1 MNGGLYMIFFAV
13 LVCTYTSLS
22 ATLLRLSSAET
33 STALPNPQYAKLIIM
48 FKVKI
53 NPHWEIK
60 RDQGKALDT
69 AVLLSLLRAIEET
82 GSIARAAQAVSL
94 SYRYAWGLL
103 RDAEALFGHSLMQ
116 TGRGRGTQ
124 LSPLAEKL
132 IWADRRVTARLS
144 PTLDS
149 LASELETELGKTIGS
164 HSSMIRLDA
173 SHGFAV
179 AAFLKQASESGLS
192 IDLRYR
198 NSTDAVASLSRGESD
213 MAGFHVPLGEFE
225 APAIERYRRWL
236 DPKTHQLIHLAVRSQ
251 GLFVNPGNPLN
262 IQTIDD
268 LARSD
273 VRFVNRQ
280 AGSGTRMLL
289 ELMMNRKDISPAQI
303 NGFENTEFTH
313 SAVAAFIASGMADV
327 GFGVQTAAERF
338 KLDFIPLVSE
348 RYFFAVNAEVL
359 NQPHM
364 NQLVSVLRSS
374 GFRHVV
380 NLLPGYDAART
391 GEILTLSDAFAQS

>member
-1 MNGGLYMIFFAV
+1 MIFFTG
-13 LVCTYTSLS
+13 LKCTCASQS
-22 ATLLRLSSAET
+22 ATLLCLSSAET
-33 STALPNPQYAKLIIM
+33 STAYSNPQYAKLIIM

-53 NPHWEIK
+53 NPHWEI
-60 RDQGKALDT
+60 RRSEGKALDT

-149 LASELETELGKTIGS
+149 LASELETELGKTVGIQG
-164 HSSMIRLDA
+164 SMIRLDA

-179 AAFLKQASESGLS
+179 AAFLKQASETGLS

-198 NSTDAVASLSRGESD
+198 NSSDAVASLSRGECD
-213 MAGFHVPLGEFE
+213 MAGFHVPLGDFE
-225 APAIERYRRWL
+225 TPAMERYGRWL

-262 IQTIDD
+262 IHSITD
-268 LARSD
+268 LSRND

-289 ELMMNRKDISPAQI
+289 ELMMQRVGLSPAQI
-303 NGFENTEFTH
+303 SGFENTEFTH

-359 NQPHM
+359 NQPAM
-364 NQLVSVLRSS
+364 EQLVSVLRSP
-374 GFRHVV
+374 GFRLVV
-380 NLLPGYDAART
+380 NQLPGYSAAHT
-391 GEILTLSDAFAQS
+391 GEILTLSEAFA